1 MCDLLVSIAKRNG
14 FLELNAGDVAS
25 ARRACLRH
33 GKPAGFSAAVRAIY
47 NVGHK
52 YVELDERWLAGK
64 KNLRVLQLGQWS
76 PETRVPAALRRNNMS
91 SSSSDSA
98 SAGTCS
104 PAAALAMAPAAEAP
118 GRARPRGPGRGA
130 VRARGRTVPG
140 GIGSGHGGSECGV
153 AEQEGAGKESA
164 AAARHGLWVRGKSEE
179 GEDGPTR

>member
-25 ARRACLRH
+25 ARRACLRG

-76 PETRVPAALRRNNMS
+76 PDLNADLNAAWRSRKVRGRSPPPPPGM
-91 SSSSDSA
+91 DSG
-98 SAGTCS
+98 SV
-104 PAAALAMAPAAEAP
+104 ENQ
-118 GRARPRGPGRGA
+118 R
-130 VRARGRTVPG
+130 RGRTVPRG
-140 GIGSGHGGSECGV
+140 RRRM
-153 AEQEGAGKESA
+153 ATASA
-164 AAARHGLWVRGKSEE
+164 REKWRAQSLG
-179 GEDGPTR
+179 